1 VNFEVTQCRL
11 FKAKIFLGGWE
22 MKKKGLIVLL
32 IGIVVAPLM
41 LSGVAEARQAFFNSI
56 MREAVYPQLEGTK
69 FETFRCLWCHVEDSA
84 GPRNSYGLD
93 YEAEYLASDVITAA
107 INIEQIDSDGDGY
120 TNIEEINAATWPGFA
135 DDTPSG
141 SNCTDN
147 DLDGYAVEGDMC
159 GPVDCNDND
168 PNSFP
173 GAIEVCGDGIDN
185 NCDGYS
191 DGTDPAVSPDMCC
204 DDVDN
209 DGATGTDQLHCT
221 QFSPLD
227 CNDNDPAISP
237 FAIEACGDGIDNNCD
252 SLTDEQDPAC
262 TSPCTDADI
271 DGFYFEGI
279 VCGSEADCND
289 NDYNINPLAS
299 EICDDSEDN
308 NCDGFVDC
316 QDSSCVNDSACII
329 CTDNDDDSYAIEGNS
344 CGPEDCNDNDLS
356 VSPGAVENCS
366 DLIDN
371 DCDDLVDCADADC
384 NGDDACAPAC
394 IPEASQ
400 EKGKKCK
407 DGIDNDCDAV
417 IDSDDPDCGG
427 DDTST
432 GGTEGKGGTCGD
444 GIDNDGDSLTDCDDP
459 DCGRNKSCK

>member
-1 VNFEVTQCRL
+1 MC
-11 FKAKIFLGGWE
+11 
-22 MKKKGLIVLL
+22 
-32 IGIVVAPLM
+32 
-41 LSGVAEARQAFFNSI
+41 
-56 MREAVYPQLEGTK
+56 
-69 FETFRCLWCHVEDSA
+69 CD
-84 GPRNSYGLD
+84 
-93 YEAEYLASDVITAA
+93 DV
-107 INIEQIDSDGDGY
+107 
-120 TNIEEINAATWPGFA
+120 
-135 DDTPSG
+135 
-141 SNCTDN
+141 DN
-147 DLDGYAVEGDMC
+147 DGATGTDQIHCTQFSPL
-159 GPVDCNDND
+159 DCNDND
-168 PNSFP
+168 P
-173 GAIEVCGDGIDN
+173 AISPFATEVCGDSIDN

-209 DGATGTDQLHCT
+209 DGATGTDQIHCT

-237 FAIEACGDGIDNNCD
+237 FATEVCIDGIDNNCD